1 MTNKRITLSV
11 DTEIYEKY
19 KKYCDKRGLIISKQI
34 ENFMR
39 NELKKVE
46 QNDEQEHL

>member
-11 DTEIYEKY
+11 DAKIYEKY
-19 KKYCDKRGLIISKQI
+19 KKYCDKKGLIISKQI

-39 NELKKVE
+39 NELKKVKKNGE
-46 QNDEQEHL
+46 

>member
-1 MTNKRITLSV
+1 MTNKKITLSV
-11 DTEIYEKY
+11 DVEIYEKY
-19 KKYCDKRGLIISKQI
+19 KKYCDKKGLIISKQI

-46 QNDEQEHL
+46 QNDE

>member
-1 MTNKRITLSV
+1 MTDKRFALSV
-11 DTEIYEKY
+11 EAKIYEKY
-19 KKYCDKRGLIISKQI
+19 KKYCDKKGLIISKQI

-46 QNDEQEHL
+46 KNGE